1 MGSINSYRQYRQYFG
16 FDLNK
21 GTPST
26 GIVYELLTSSTGQC
40 DERVLSFYY
49 RYAIYTI
56 GNIVGSFA
64 AGPASDY
71 KGMARK
77 SRMSPWMI
85 AYTV

>member
-1 MGSINSYRQYRQYFG
+1 MGSINSYQQYRAYFG

-26 GIVYELLTSSTGQC
+26 GIVYVNLSLITHRSSAN
-40 DERVLSFYY
+40 RVLRFFY

-64 AGPASDY
+64 AGPASDV
-71 KGMARK
+71 KGAKRK
-77 SRMSPWMI
+77 QKI
-85 AYTV
+85 LV